1 MAVSL
6 VGNITYINQNS
17 QTSAVQHAAAQARP
31 DVLLEANKGEFERK
45 LQEIAHT
52 NPAQPSPKVDKDCSN
67 GSNRAQQGFE
77 KDSKDSKQKQGTQA
91 PAQGNKEEYKE
102 YYDGLLNISV

>member
-17 QTSAVQHAAAQARP
+17 QASAVQHAAAQAPP
-31 DVLLEANKGEFERK
+31 DTLLEANKGEFERK
-45 LQEIAHT
+45 LQEIAQT
-52 NPAQPSPKVDKDCSN
+52 NPTQASPKVDKD
-67 GSNRAQQGFE
+67 GSNNTRQSFE
-77 KDSKDSKQKQGTQA
+77 QDSKKRDAGQQDTQGGQDSKQ
-91 PAQGNKEEYKE
+91 EYKE

>member
-52 NPAQPSPKVDKDCSN
+52 NPAQPSPKVDKDGSN
-67 GSNRAQQGFE
+67 GSNSAQQGFE
-77 KDSKDSKQKQGTQA
+77 KDSKDSKQKQGAQT

>member
-31 DVLLEANKGEFERK
+31 DVMLEANKGEFERK
-45 LQEIAHT
+45 LQEIAQT
-52 NPAQPSPKVDKDCSN
+52 NPTQASPKVDKD
-67 GSNRAQQGFE
+67 GSNNAHQNFE
-77 KDSKDSKQKQGTQA
+77 QDSKKSKQGEHNTQEVR
-91 PAQGNKEEYKE
+91 QEYKE

>member
-45 LQEIAHT
+45 LQEIAQT
-52 NPAQPSPKVDKDCSN
+52 NPTQASPKVDKD
-67 GSNRAQQGFE
+67 GSNNTQQQRQ
-77 KDSKDSKQKQGTQA
+77 DSKNPKNDTHAQDAPKQ
-91 PAQGNKEEYKE
+91 EYKE

>member
-52 NPAQPSPKVDKDCSN
+52 NPAQPSPKVDKDGSN
-67 GSNRAQQGFE
+67 GSNSAQQGFE
-77 KDSKDSKQKQGTQA
+77 KNSKDSKQKQGAQA